1 MPFPTDP
8 GKMSR
13 PARIAACGVLTALAL
28 IFSYVEFL
36 VPLPIPVPGIK
47 LGLANIVVLVCLYL
61 LGEKY
66 AFFINCTRIA
76 LAALLFGS
84 LFSALYALAGGL
96 VSFAVMAL
104 LKKTDLF
111 SVCGVSMAGGVFHN
125 LAQTAVAAAITKT
138 AGLFGYFPVLLAA
151 GLITR
156 ETALEYA
163 ENADAVE
170 KGSARAQESTE
181 KKYSW

>member
-1 MPFPTDP
+1 MPFRSDAKT
-8 GKMSR
+8 MSG
-13 PARIAACGVLTALAL
+13 PAKAAACGVLTALAL

-36 VPLPIPVPGIK
+36 IPLPIAIPGIK
-47 LGLANIVVLVCLYL
+47 LGLANIVCLVCLYV

-66 AFFINCTRIA
+66 AFLINCTRIA

-104 LKKTDLF
+104 LKRTKLF

-125 LAQTAVAAAITKT
+125 MAQLTVAAFLVET
-138 AGLFGYFPVLLAA
+138 AQVFYYFPVLLLS
-151 GLITR
+151 GMVTGIGIGILGTLILRSIAPQT
-156 ETALEYA
+156 L
-163 ENADAVE
+163 
-170 KGSARAQESTE
+170 K
-181 KKYSW
+181 

>member
-1 MPFPTDP
+1 MRSLTS
-8 GKMSR
+8 G
-13 PARIAACGVLTALAL
+13 PARAAACGVLTALAL

-47 LGLANIVVLVCLYL
+47 LGLANIVAVVCLYL

-84 LFSALYALAGGL
+84 LFSALYALAGGII
-96 VSFAVMAL
+96 SFAAMAL
-104 LKKTDLF
+104 LKRTGIF

-125 LAQTAVAAAITKT
+125 LAQLTVAAFLVET
-138 AGLFGYFPVLLAA
+138 AQVYYYFPVLLLSGMATGIGIGVLA
-151 GLITR
+151 TLILRSLGQNKT
-156 ETALEYA
+156 
-163 ENADAVE
+163 
-170 KGSARAQESTE
+170 S
-181 KKYSW
+181 